1 MKGKKSLSL
10 LLVLVLLATA
20 LVGCGNDDKETS
32 NSETSEGENID
43 SEQYFNFVLNAEP
56 STLDPSKGSDIYSWK
71 VLQNIMEPLT
81 RLEEDENQEMEL
93 KPAGAKEWE
102 ISDDGL
108 VWTFDLVEN
117 EWSDGEPVTANDY
130 EFGAKRSVD
139 PETASPFAFLMTS
152 IKNADEIIEGD
163 MDPDELGVK
172 ALDDNT
178 LEITLKHPTP
188 YFDQLTYQRVLLA
201 QREDIVEEHG
211 DTFGSEP
218 DTLVY
223 NGPFVLSQWAHNSE
237 VVLEKNDNYWDSD
250 S

>member
-32 NSETSEGENID
+32 TSETSEGENID
-43 SEQYFNFVLNAEP
+43 IEQYFNFELNAEP
-56 STLDPSKGSDIYSWK
+56 STLDPSKGSDIDSWK

-130 EFGAKRSVD
+130 E
-139 PETASPFAFLMTS
+139 
-152 IKNADEIIEGD
+152 
-163 MDPDELGVK
+163 
-172 ALDDNT
+172 
-178 LEITLKHPTP
+178 
-188 YFDQLTYQRVLLA
+188 
-201 QREDIVEEHG
+201 
-211 DTFGSEP
+211 
-218 DTLVY
+218 
-223 NGPFVLSQWAHNSE
+223 
-237 VVLEKNDNYWDSD
+237 
-250 S
+250 